1 MKNKLLL
8 KFTILFLIL
17 PVLGKAQTLPLPD
30 HIVIFVL
37 ENKSYEQIIEIT
49 VNAPYINQLAK
60 SGALFTQ
67 FYALTHPSQPN
78 YLMMF
83 SGSNQG
89 INNNSYPTAAPW
101 NRTIPFHTPN
111 MGACL
116 ISKGYTFK
124 GYAQGLPSVGYLG
137 VNSGKYYSKHAV
149 YSYWQGEGLNTIPD
163 SSNQPFSNFPTDF
176 NLLPTV
182 SYVIPDSQYS
192 MHDGTIL
199 QGDSWLKNNMDAY
212 ITWAKTHNSLF
223 ILTFDEGRTDSDNRI
238 VTIISGQNV
247 VAGRYNEKLNHYNLL
262 RTIEDIY
269 GICYTSANDSAASP
283 ITSCWD
289 SSVTSTNEIKTP
301 LNNIRIF
308 PNPFSSSTTLQ
319 SDISFKEATLT
330 VYNPYGQVVR
340 EMKNISGNT
349 VTLFRENLPNGLYF
363 IELTQDHK
371 IIKTDKLLLT
381 D

>member
-124 GYAQGLPSVGYLG
+124 GYAQGLPSV
-137 VNSGKYYSKHAV
+137 
-149 YSYWQGEGLNTIPD
+149 
-163 SSNQPFSNFPTDF
+163 
-176 NLLPTV
+176 
-182 SYVIPDSQYS
+182 
-192 MHDGTIL
+192 
-199 QGDSWLKNNMDAY
+199 
-212 ITWAKTHNSLF
+212 
-223 ILTFDEGRTDSDNRI
+223 
-238 VTIISGQNV
+238 
-247 VAGRYNEKLNHYNLL
+247 
-262 RTIEDIY
+262 
-269 GICYTSANDSAASP
+269 
-283 ITSCWD
+283 
-289 SSVTSTNEIKTP
+289 
-301 LNNIRIF
+301 
-308 PNPFSSSTTLQ
+308 
-319 SDISFKEATLT
+319 
-330 VYNPYGQVVR
+330 
-340 EMKNISGNT
+340 
-349 VTLFRENLPNGLYF
+349 
-363 IELTQDHK
+363 
-371 IIKTDKLLLT
+371 
-381 D
+381 